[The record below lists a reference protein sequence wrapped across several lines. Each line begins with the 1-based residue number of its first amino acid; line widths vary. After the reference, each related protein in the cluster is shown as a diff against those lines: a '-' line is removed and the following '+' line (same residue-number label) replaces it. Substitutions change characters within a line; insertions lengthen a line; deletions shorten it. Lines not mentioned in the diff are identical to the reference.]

1 MFCLLQVLLRLNLA
15 QLDDMQHGT
24 AFPVVLLAA
33 DKTVAEDSA
42 ADPLLFFTH
51 VSQPSRF
58 RGMLYTPCLVAHIA
72 ALRLQVSETLVWRL
86 YSFMQGLAAGGNTS
100 TSSSTGSSTSSSSA
114 TAAAAAAGGQS
125 AAARPGTPSSRGRM
139 VQAGSSTN
147 LAATAGAGASAGA
160 TAAGPGCG
168 SSAGDV
174 QQVAS
179 ADLPLKVRTTHGL
192 LLSRMR
198 L

>member
-1 MFCLLQVLLRLNLA
+1 MNLA

-86 YSFMQGLAAGGNTS
+86 YSFMQGLVAGGNTS
-100 TSSSTGSSTSSSSA
+100 TSSSSSTSSGNA
-114 TAAAAAAGGQS
+114 TASAAAAGGQS
-125 AAARPGTPSSRGRM
+125 ARPGTPSSRGRM

-160 TAAGPGCG
+160 TAAGPGRG

-179 ADLPLKVRTTHGL
+179 ADLPLKVRATHGL
-192 LLSRMR
+192 LRS
-198 L
+198 